1 MQAGWLSKKTSLK
14 NDVYLDVKVPG
25 ADPLESSSHMAG
37 GDLPDVLLSHEALG
51 ALWLWTWPEEARV
64 NSPVVSGIV

>member
-37 GDLPDVLLSHEALG
+37 VDLPDVLLSHEALG
-51 ALWLWTWPEEARV
+51 AL
-64 NSPVVSGIV
+64 